1 METSTTADAGEADP
15 GEGCNL
21 EQKRI
26 KMNGKWGQSS
36 EARKLKKPTQSNLR
50 RRASRNVGQR
60 DWSAKCQHL
69 EMGPRKDHNDRG
81 EYVFAE

>member
-36 EARKLKKPTQSNLR
+36 EARKLKSR
-50 RRASRNVGQR
+50 HRATWGEEP
-60 DWSAKCQHL
+60 L
-69 EMGPRKDHNDRG
+69 EMWVN
-81 EYVFAE
+81 ETEVQSVNT